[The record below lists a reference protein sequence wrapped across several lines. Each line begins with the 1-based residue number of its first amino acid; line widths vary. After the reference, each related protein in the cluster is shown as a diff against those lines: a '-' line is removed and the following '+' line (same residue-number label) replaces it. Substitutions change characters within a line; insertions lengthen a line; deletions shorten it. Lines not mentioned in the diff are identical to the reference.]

1 MKRLSLLCCTL
12 LVAALSAG
20 CASTQSAMQ
29 DAPLMQ
35 RETQVDKVYVHYVDA
50 VAKQRGTRVLWVNPP
65 KRTVVTPIASA
76 N

>member
-1 MKRLSLLCCTL
+1 MKRFSLVCCAL

-20 CASTQSAMQ
+20 CASTQSVMR

-35 RETQVDKVYVHYVDA
+35 RDSQVDKVYVHYVDT
-50 VAKQRGTRVLWVNPP
+50 VAKQRGTRVVWVNPP
-65 KRTVVTPIASA
+65 TKTVVKPIASA